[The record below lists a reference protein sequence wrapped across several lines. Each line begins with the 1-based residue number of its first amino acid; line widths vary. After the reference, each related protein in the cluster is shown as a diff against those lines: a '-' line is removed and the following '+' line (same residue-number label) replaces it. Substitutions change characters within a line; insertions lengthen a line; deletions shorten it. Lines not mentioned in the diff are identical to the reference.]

1 MICTKAGEHA
11 EGEDCKQQHT
21 PRAARARQ
29 SRDPLVEGPVEGSSE
44 SDEKH
49 DKDRGGEEARVPG
62 AAGGESEERQRER
75 DNADIGGELGIVVPA
90 DITAGGW
97 MAKGMGQQELDKLGG
112 REGVLQI
119 DFVALG
125 AGREGTMGDAKE
137 VQCREELNSG
147 QAGSDK
153 SSEGTCEGETR
164 EADMEA
170 HTEVRGESATDTV
183 RKDEQDD
190 ELKYLWVAGERREAQ
205 GNTGG
210 GGDARATGGESAFR
224 QQQHERKPG
233 GRAEHG
239 WKVYP
244 SDEEAVALPD
254 DSAGERAPSGAPDS
268 SKEPVGEPSS

>member
-1 MICTKAGEHA
+1 MVCTKTGEHA
-11 EGEDCKQQHT
+11 EREDREQE
-21 PRAARARQ
+21 RSARPARTRE
-29 SRDPLVEGPVEGSSE
+29 SGDRPVEGPVEGSAE
-44 SDEKH
+44 GDEKH
-49 DKDRGGEEARVPG
+49 DEDRGGEEARVPG
-62 AAGGESEERQRER
+62 AARANAEEREGKG

-90 DITAGGW
+90 DITAGAG
-97 MAKGMGQQELDKLGG
+97 MAKGMGQQELDKLHG
-112 REGVLQI
+112 RESVLEI
-119 DFVALG
+119 DLVALG
-125 AGREGTMGDAKE
+125 AGREGAMGDAKE
-137 VQCREELNSG
+137 AESREELDSG

-164 EADMEA
+164 EAGMET
-170 HTEVRGESATDTV
+170 HTEVPGESATDTV
-183 RKDEQDD
+183 GKSKQDD
-190 ELKYLWVAGERREAQ
+190 ELEYLWVAGERRETQ

-210 GGDARATGGESAFR
+210 GGGARATGGESAFR